1 MGSQVKKSPK
11 WVCKICQ
18 EKQTTKHVYCSGSG
32 AQCRKV
38 VQDLNWKRMELN
50 NAKEEEVFKHDM
62 GEEDFLQQADD
73 IENVFVKGNDDDD
86 GVHPY
91 SSSGS
96 RWTAFIPPPPPTTT
110 VVHRLD
116 KGEID
121 KTSEDSFE
129 EPFAKK
135 PRIQGLQTIKASGNN
150 KPALDSHK
158 ISTNAHKIQPMQS
171 KWSRFVS

>member
-1 MGSQVKKSPK
+1 MH
-11 WVCKICQ
+11 II
-18 EKQTTKHVYCSGSG
+18 SGSG

-50 NAKEEEVFKHDM
+50 NAKEEEVFNYDLE
-62 GEEDFLQQADD
+62 EEDLLQQADV
-73 IENVFVKGNDDDD
+73 IENDFVKGNDDDD

-110 VVHRLD
+110 TTVVHRLD

-121 KTSEDSFE
+121 KTSEDSFQ

-135 PRIQGLQTIKASGNN
+135 PRIQGLQIIKASGNN
-150 KPALDSHK
+150 KPVLDSHK
-158 ISTNAHKIQPMQS
+158 ISTNAHKSLTKIQPMQS

>member
-1 MGSQVKKSPK
+1 M
-11 WVCKICQ
+11 
-18 EKQTTKHVYCSGSG
+18 
-32 AQCRKV
+32 
-38 VQDLNWKRMELN
+38 QDLNWKRMELN
-50 NAKEEEVFKHDM
+50 NAKEEEVFNYDLE
-62 GEEDFLQQADD
+62 EEDLLQQADV
-73 IENVFVKGNDDDD
+73 IENDFVKGNDDDD

-110 VVHRLD
+110 TVVHRLD

-121 KTSEDSFE
+121 KTSEDSFQ

-150 KPALDSHK
+150 KPVLDSHK
-158 ISTNAHKIQPMQS
+158 ISTNAHKSLTKIQPMQS